1 MRSRRSGVA
10 GRRFALALKDMAK
23 CGIIIAWSMVALRLT
38 RDNPTTLNQLR
49 SRLKASVPVGLRPQV
64 CALQIRKRAK
74 GAVHVAF
81 EVGQKVVYPNH
92 GVSIIEEISSAR
104 FDDCEQTFYHLR
116 LLSNNSK
123 VMVPEENLDLV
134 GLRPLGERQDIDVL
148 FDILEDGNIDTY
160 KDWKGRYKQNL
171 DKMKTG
177 RLVEVAEVL
186 KNLCLV
192 SQKKSLSFREKKMYE
207 RAKYFIVSE
216 VAHVNDVEEPKAED
230 VVEAAL
236 RKSLAKMSKLAIA
249 KPVKPLSRDDDDFDF
264 ALDSE
269 ERAEALV
276 G

>member
-1 MRSRRSGVA
+1 M
-10 GRRFALALKDMAK
+10 
-23 CGIIIAWSMVALRLT
+23 T
-38 RDNPTTLNQLR
+38 
-49 SRLKASVPVGLRPQV
+49 
-64 CALQIRKRAK
+64 
-74 GAVHVAF
+74 F

-92 GVSIIEEISSAR
+92 GVSVIEEVSSLN
-104 FDDCEQTFYHLR
+104 FDGVEQTFYHLR

-134 GLRPLGERQDIDVL
+134 GLRPLGDQGEIRTL
-148 FDILEDGNIDTY
+148 FGILEDGNIDTY

-177 RLVEVAEVL
+177 RLTEVAEVL

-216 VAHVNDVEEPKAED
+216 VAHVKEVEEPEAENLVEGALQKSLDKLSKAVAAKAEKAEVVEVD
-230 VVEAAL
+230 DAETVEAA
-236 RKSLAKMSKLAIA
+236 A
-249 KPVKPLSRDDDDFDF
+249 
-264 ALDSE
+264 
-269 ERAEALV
+269 